1 MIEMARALR
10 FAVRLHG
17 SSKKPVVRP
26 AQDHLEHG
34 SNYETSNPTSVPLG
48 RGTYLM

>member
-1 MIEMARALR
+1 MTEMARALR

-26 AQDHLEHG
+26 AQDNLEH
-34 SNYETSNPTSVPLG
+34 SNYESSNPTSVPLG
-48 RGTYLM
+48 RGKYLM